1 MVKGVN
7 KQIIE
12 INDTGSKYFE
22 KVLLFVVPGK
32 KDLPNELLQ
41 KRAKE
46 YVVELSKNITPAL
59 SIREQVMKKRAKRR
73 LIVISS
79 IVIIISVAA
88 AVIINIL

>member
-12 INDTGSKYFE
+12 INDTGNKYFE
-22 KVLLFVVPGK
+22 RVLLFVVPGK

-41 KRAKE
+41 KRARE
-46 YVVELSKNITPAL
+46 YVIQLSNNLSPTV
-59 SIREQVMKKRAKRR
+59 SIREQVMKKRARKKLA
-73 LIVISS
+73 LISG

-88 AVIINIL
+88 AIIINIL

>member
-12 INDTGSKYFE
+12 INDTGNKYFE
-22 KVLLFVVPGK
+22 KVLLFVAPGK

-46 YVVELSKNITPAL
+46 YVIEFSKSLTPTV
-59 SIREQVMKKRAKRR
+59 SIREQVTKRR
-73 LIVISS
+73 ARRRAA
-79 IVIIISVAA
+79 IISGLVIFAAVAA
-88 AVIINIL
+88 VVIINIL